1 MKKTIYL
8 SLALLALISLASSC
22 NQNNEKKVY
31 VKASLPN
38 GWTANPACGNA
49 AAGAC
54 GQVGFSFT
62 GSAGVISHNNILKK
76 ENNDLF
82 LQSQEYI
89 MDLNQSNN
97 LAINIGGSSSFTNY
111 TTFETTY
118 YPNTVLVEVFVNGSV
133 YDSRTVTLDGTGAQQ
148 IFNVIIE

>member
-8 SLALLALISLASSC
+8 SLTLLALISLASSC

-49 AAGAC
+49 ASGVC
-54 GQVGFSFT
+54 GQVTFSFT
-62 GSAGVISHNNILKK
+62 GSEGVFSFNNILKK

-97 LAINIGGSSSFTNY
+97 LAINIAGVSYFIS
-111 TTFETTY
+111 TFETTY
-118 YPNTVLVEVFVNGSV
+118 FPNTVLVEVFVNGSV
-133 YDSRTVTLDGTGAQQ
+133 YDSRTVTLDGTNAQQ
-148 IFNVIIE
+148 NFNVIIE